1 MTASGGKEPDT
12 GMQSVRRAIAVLECV
27 AAAPG
32 GVGISAIARE
42 TGLAKPV
49 VLRLLRTWEGAHY
62 LIRREDGKYGIGWK
76 FFTLAAA
83 HSETTDLRQAARPY
97 LVQLNEQTA
106 ETVHFS
112 ALVGDEVVYVDKIEG
127 RQAIRVYTAVGRRGP
142 LLATASGKAILAHQA
157 DEFARAV
164 IEKHAAEYTPTSVV
178 SLGELLRENERT
190 RRRGYSINRG
200 EWHAEV
206 GGVGAPI
213 FHADGTVDAALSVTF
228 PMAGLTA
235 SRLRYL
241 GEQVRD
247 VAARL
252 SKELSGRS
260 AANTQLCSPS
270 RNKYGCACLRRRSY
284 QKAGEAGE

>member
-1 MTASGGKEPDT
+1 MAVQERKEPDT
-12 GMQSVRRAIAVLECV
+12 GMQSLRRAIAVLECV

-32 GVGISAIARE
+32 GLGISAIARE

-49 VLRLLRTWEGAHY
+49 ILRLLRTWEGAHY
-62 LIRREDGKYGIGWK
+62 LIRREDGKYGVGWK

-83 HSETTDLRQAARPY
+83 HSETIDLREAARPY

-142 LLATASGKAILAHQA
+142 LLTTASGKAILAHQPE
-157 DEFARAV
+157 EFALAV
-164 IEKHAAEYTPTSVV
+164 VDKHGRESASTAVLSPDA
-178 SLGELLRENERT
+178 LLQESEQT
-190 RRRGYSINRG
+190 RRRGYSINKG
-200 EWHAEV
+200 EWHNEV
-206 GGVGAPI
+206 AGVGAPI
-213 FHADGTVDAALSVTF
+213 FNADGTVDAALSVTF

-235 SRLRYL
+235 SRLRFL

-247 VAARL
+247 AAARL

-260 AANTQLCSPS
+260 PADS
-270 RNKYGCACLRRRSY
+270 
-284 QKAGEAGE
+284 E

>member
-1 MTASGGKEPDT
+1 MESRSAGNKPPQSALRKLSSGRDSEDAMAVQEHRDPDT
-12 GMQSVRRAIAVLECV
+12 GMQSLRRAIAVLECV

-32 GVGISAIARE
+32 GMGISAIARE

-49 VLRLLRTWEGAHY
+49 ILRLLRTWEAAHY

-83 HSETTDLRQAARPY
+83 HAETIDLREAARPY

-142 LLATASGKAILAHQA
+142 LLTTASGKAILAHQP

-164 IEKHAAEYTPTSVV
+164 IEKHASESTSTTAL
-178 SLGELLRENERT
+178 SLDEQLQESEQT
-190 RRRGYSINRG
+190 RRRGYSINKG
-200 EWHAEV
+200 QWHDEV
-206 GGVGAPI
+206 AGVGAPI
-213 FHADGTVDAALSVTF
+213 FNADGSVDAALSVTF
-228 PMAGLTA
+228 PLAGLTA

-252 SKELSGRS
+252 SKELSGR
-260 AANTQLCSPS
+260 TPS
-270 RNKYGCACLRRRSY
+270 DS
-284 QKAGEAGE
+284 